1 MNSDMQKFLSSLRL
15 SVADDLKKEL
25 IGVAILAAFSLLF
38 YRFVYLGNVRKIADS
53 ELIITGSQKEIAAIK
68 DEIQGSHRLKKS
80 VEDASLNLNRLEAR
94 LKNIG
99 ERLPSDKNVSSL
111 IAEISGNDSGTGV
124 HVLGIKPLPHEDKN
138 GLTRLPFLVTVEGRF
153 TGIGDYLERIENMR
167 RIMIVDNFMMEPKG
181 DNPQVLSAQVYLSA
195 YIHAAVR

>member
-1 MNSDMQKFLSSLRL
+1 MNSDMQKLLSSLRL
-15 SVADDLKKEL
+15 SIADDLKKEL
-25 IGVAILAAFSLLF
+25 MGVALLAAFSLLF
-38 YRFVYLGNVRKIADS
+38 YRFIYTGNIREIAGSD
-53 ELIITGSQKEIAAIK
+53 LIIINSQKEIAAIK
-68 DEIQGSHRLKKS
+68 DEIEGSHRLKKS

-99 ERLPSDKNVSSL
+99 ERIPSDRNVSGI
-111 IAEISGNDSGTGV
+111 IAEVSGNDSKTGV
-124 HVLGIKPLPHEDKN
+124 HVLGIKPLPPEDKN

-167 RIMIVDNFMMEPKG
+167 RIMIIDNFMMEPKG